1 MNRWQQALAQQWEQ
15 LRDRVAAS
23 ELGQR
28 AWAYYE
34 TSTPREQ
41 QVLKILA
48 VFLAA
53 VAALLL
59 VIQPLHRFHSEAQA
73 DYLAQR
79 ETVAWMEANRGNVA
93 KAPAPATA
101 RQPDQSLL
109 TLANQ
114 SARRFGLSF
123 RRSEPN
129 GENGLNLWL
138 ERVPFNRVVQ
148 WLGALEREYGVIAA
162 DIAASRGDEPGMVD
176 VRIVLEG

>member
-1 MNRWQQALAQQWEQ
+1 MKTWREALAQQTEQ

-34 TSTPREQ
+34 SSTAREQ
-41 QVLKILA
+41 WVLKLLA

-53 VAALLL
+53 VLALLL
-59 VIQPLHRFHSEAQA
+59 VIQPLHRFHTDARA

-79 ETVAWMEANRGNVA
+79 ETLAWMEANRGNVSS
-93 KAPAPATA
+93 APAPAA
-101 RQPDQSLL
+101 RQADQSLL

-123 RRSEPN
+123 RRSEPS
-129 GENGLNLWL
+129 GETGLNLWL
-138 ERVPFNRVVQ
+138 ERVPFDRVIQ
-148 WLGALEREYGVIAA
+148 WLGTLEREHGVVAA
-162 DIAASRGDEPGMVD
+162 DITASRGDEPGLVD
-176 VRIVLEG
+176 MRIVLEG